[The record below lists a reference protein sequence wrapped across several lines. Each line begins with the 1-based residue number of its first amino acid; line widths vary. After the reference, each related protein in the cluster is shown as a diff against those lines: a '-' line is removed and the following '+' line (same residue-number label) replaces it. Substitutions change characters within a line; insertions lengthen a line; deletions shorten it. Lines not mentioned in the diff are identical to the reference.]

1 MNRRFVIFA
10 LFFMLLVGKSYS
22 QTEILVP
29 ALKTDSIPIFTLH
42 DVEIVD
48 KAPSKK
54 QMRKYQKSLA
64 NYQKLYY
71 RAVKV
76 WPYVVEAEKAFKRIQ
91 KNVGQMKKK
100 DRKKYIKTE
109 KKVLFSKFEKKLRNL
124 TQNDAKVLFKLID
137 RQTAHT
143 SYDLIAELNGKF
155 SAFLWQGVAKLF
167 GNNLKTDFDP
177 EKDKQLDQ
185 IARILEKKYKS

>member
-1 MNRRFVIFA
+1 MNRRFIILA
-10 LFFMLLVGKSYS
+10 LFLVFLGGKSFS

-29 ALKTDSIPIFTLH
+29 ALKADSIPIFTLH
-42 DVEIVD
+42 DVEIID

-54 QMRKYQKSLA
+54 EMRKYKKGLV

-71 RAVKV
+71 HAAKV
-76 WPYVVEAEKAFKRIQ
+76 WPYVLEAEIAFKRIQ
-91 KNVGQMKKK
+91 KNVGHMKKK
-100 DRKKYIKTE
+100 DRKKYVKTE

-143 SYDLIAELNGKF
+143 SYDMIAELNGKF